1 MISYK
6 KSKNTMRNELT
17 KPGRKF
23 AYNQIALVT
32 VITLICSLIIY
43 FIWGFESA
51 KSAALGSAIG
61 IIPNLLFA
69 YKAFRYAGARASKL
83 VVESFF
89 SGVKLKMALMA
100 LLLGLTLKFIVISP
114 LPFFSMFCLVMALPI
129 ITPFIIKQQR

>member
-1 MISYK
+1 
-6 KSKNTMRNELT
+6 MRNELT

-51 KSAALGSAIG
+51 KSAVLGSAIG

-69 YKAFRYAGARASKL
+69 YKAFRYAGARSSKL

-100 LLLGLTLKFIVISP
+100 LLLGITVKFVVISP

>member
-1 MISYK
+1 
-6 KSKNTMRNELT
+6 MRNELT

-23 AYNQIALVT
+23 AYQQSAL
-32 VITLICSLIIY
+32 ITLITLIFTLITY

-51 KSAALGSAIG
+51 KSAALGGIIG
-61 IIPNLLFA
+61 ILPNLFFA
-69 YKAFRYAGARASKL
+69 YKAFRFAGARASKM

-89 SGVKLKMALMA
+89 SGVKQKMALMA
-100 LLLGLTLKFIVISP
+100 LLLGLTIKFVVISP

>member
-1 MISYK
+1 
-6 KSKNTMRNELT
+6 MRNELT

-23 AYNQIALVT
+23 AYTQIALIT
-32 VITLICSLIIY
+32 VITLVVSLITY

-51 KSAALGSAIG
+51 KSAALGGAIG
-61 IIPNLLFA
+61 ILPNILFA
-69 YKAFRYAGARASKL
+69 YKAFKFAGARASKQ

-100 LLLGLTLKFIVISP
+100 LLLGLTIKYVVISP
-114 LPFFSMFCLVMALPI
+114 LAFFSMFCLVMALPI

>member
-1 MISYK
+1 
-6 KSKNTMRNELT
+6 MRNKLT

-23 AYNQIALVT
+23 ACQQIAL
-32 VITLICSLIIY
+32 ITLITLIVTLIIY
-43 FIWGFESA
+43 FTCGFESA
-51 KSAALGSAIG
+51 KSAALGGTIG
-61 IIPNLLFA
+61 ILPNVLFA
-69 YKAFRYAGARASKL
+69 YKAFRYAGARASRQ

-100 LLLGLTLKFIVISP
+100 LLLGLSIKFVVISP

>member
-1 MISYK
+1 
-6 KSKNTMRNELT
+6 MRNKLT

-51 KSAALGSAIG
+51 KSAVLGSAIG
-61 IIPNLLFA
+61 IFPNLLFA
-69 YKAFRYAGARASKL
+69 YKAFRYAGARSSKL

-100 LLLGLTLKFIVISP
+100 LLLGITVKFVVISP